1 MNTVLCVVQVSLLHV
16 IKPSDH
22 SASNHPLPP
31 PERSSG
37 FSTEAYR
44 EYRDGPDPIT
54 ITVTIASIGL
64 RHYLA
69 GSPRQQAESS
79 SSSYGLVV
87 HLQLLPTS
95 SHKNAVTIGYRV
107 QNSKLW
113 RGLPPR

>member
-54 ITVTIASIGL
+54 ITVTIASI
-64 RHYLA
+64 LA

-107 QNSKLW
+107 QNPKLW